1 LFNFFPSYSHP
12 EIGNFRVWQAMG
24 GAAGGDIN
32 ADRGGGGGG
41 STRVRISES
50 MFERAPLSRELRNG
64 RGGCDGGL
72 AVAVVGRRRRANLS
86 HLRHRLYSSIVSYS
100 AGARAA
106 GRRSCAAVPCT
117 VCGWWSLGVSVHTP
131 QPCRARCAGGR
142 HSIGPQ
148 SQSTCGEFQ
157 SFLSLRESHCAYRL
171 CARIGVTIG
180 GCSATDIY
188 CWRWTFRY
196 VGHLV
201 CRRSVSVYL

>member
-1 LFNFFPSYSHP
+1 MGGGADNEVAVDWGGGGGGDRFGFGFMVAGWEFPWPKKS
-12 EIGNFRVWQAMG
+12 GWAMG

-117 VCGWWSLGVSVHTP
+117 VCGW
-131 QPCRARCAGGR
+131 
-142 HSIGPQ
+142 
-148 SQSTCGEFQ
+148 
-157 SFLSLRESHCAYRL
+157 
-171 CARIGVTIG
+171 
-180 GCSATDIY
+180 
-188 CWRWTFRY
+188 
-196 VGHLV
+196 
-201 CRRSVSVYL
+201 